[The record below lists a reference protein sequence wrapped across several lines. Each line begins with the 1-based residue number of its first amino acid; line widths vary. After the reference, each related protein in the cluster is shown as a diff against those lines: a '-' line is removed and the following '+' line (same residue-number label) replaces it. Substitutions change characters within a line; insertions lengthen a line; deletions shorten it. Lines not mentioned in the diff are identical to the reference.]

1 MHPLIKGVITMTA
14 ADLFSYAIQTFE
26 NTFAPKLREWG
37 LKTYPPRRG
46 DYEIEWLIESKGGYL
61 TRIFIVLY
69 PPYGIGIYE
78 DCVDKTK
85 VRVYDDWESETWNRF
100 LEVVGDAILRLS
112 GKEIEKDYGI
122 PYHLFTGAMTLQLPK
137 TAGGLYPEMYVYFN
151 IAPKKL
157 RWRWKLVIH
166 HNNRRSE
173 LCITETEDL
182 EVKDPIEVFRQ
193 MFKAVMMEI
202 SL

>member
-1 MHPLIKGVITMTA
+1 MITMSATA
-14 ADLFSYAIQTFE
+14 TDLFNYAVQTFE
-26 NTFAPKLREWG
+26 GTFAPKLKEWG
-37 LKTYPPRRG
+37 LKVRPPRRG
-46 DYEIEWLIESKGGYL
+46 DYEIEWLIESKSGYL

-69 PPYGIGIYE
+69 QPYGIGIYE
-78 DCVDKTK
+78 DCMDKTK
-85 VRVYDDWESETWNRF
+85 VRVYDDWKGEIWKRF

-112 GKEIEKDYGI
+112 GKEIEKDYNV
-122 PYHLFTGAMTLQLPK
+122 PYHLFTGAMTLKLPK
-137 TAGGLYPEMYVYFN
+137 TTGRLYPEMPEMFVYFN

-157 RWRWKLVIH
+157 RWRWKLVVQ

-173 LCITETEDL
+173 LCVTEKKNL
-182 EVKDPIEVFRQ
+182 EIKDPIEVFRQ

>member
-1 MHPLIKGVITMTA
+1 MAATA
-14 ADLFSYAIQTFE
+14 TDLFNYAVQTFE
-26 NTFAPKLREWG
+26 KTFAQKLREWG
-37 LKTYPPRRG
+37 LKIYPPRRG
-46 DYEIEWLIESKGGYL
+46 DYEIEWLIESKSGYL

-78 DCVDKTK
+78 GCVDKAK
-85 VRVYDDWESETWNRF
+85 VRIYDNWKVEVRKRF

-112 GKEIEKDYGI
+112 GKEIEKEYNV
-122 PYHLFTGAMTLQLPK
+122 PYHLLGGVMLLKLPK
-137 TAGGLYPEMYVYFN
+137 TADGLYPEMFVYFK

-157 RWRWKLVIH
+157 RWCWKLIAH

-173 LCITETEDL
+173 VRVTEKKISEI
-182 EVKDPIEVFRQ
+182 KDPIEVFRQ
-193 MFKAVMMEI
+193 MFKAMMMEI